1 MNRLPYRLTTPSGE
15 EISFEFSLHPETES
29 AMRVHQLLECVL
41 RALSHEISLLGETRN
56 GDLLQALAM
65 AMAVRTE
72 MIPANSTM
80 KQQLARDVLE
90 QALASLGEAKHHHPL
105 VGHA

>member
-1 MNRLPYRLTTPSGE
+1 MNRLPYRLMTPSGE
-15 EISFEFSLHPETES
+15 EISFDFPLHPETGS

-41 RALSHEISLLGETRN
+41 HALSHEIALLGETRN

-72 MIPANSTM
+72 MIPAEPAMTH
-80 KQQLARDVLE
+80 QLAREVLE
-90 QALASLGEAKHHHPL
+90 KALGALSLAQHRHAM